1 MSWGIR
7 RSVNFGPLRVNLS
20 KSGIGYSVGTRG
32 FRLGKDA
39 KGRKYRAMSIP
50 GTGIYRRDYL
60 STPKHSNP
68 PTPAPVQSPV
78 PTNAGLHGVFRRSL
92 PYIGGGFLLYSLLR
106 AIF

>member
-1 MSWGIR
+1 MGWGIR
-7 RSVNFGPLRVNLS
+7 RSVTFGPLRVNLS
-20 KSGIGYSVGTRG
+20 NSGIGYSVGTRG

-60 STPKHSNP
+60 STPKHSNSAA
-68 PTPAPVQSPV
+68 PAPIQSPV
-78 PTNAGLHGVFRRSL
+78 PANTGPHGVRRSL
-92 PYIGGGFLLYSLLR
+92 PYIAGGVLLYGLLR